1 MTEKE
6 LYSDFDIRI
15 SIFENDIYESEAF
28 YVPAL
33 KTMFLSDKIAEE
45 DRMKVVLHEL
55 GHKNHLPHLYPIFR
69 EKYEIQ
75 VNRNMI
81 HYLIKEELYLYS
93 DEEFNYISF
102 MEKYKLKTIADETMV
117 KEEYQKLL
125 AEH

>member
-1 MTEKE
+1 
-6 LYSDFDIRI
+6 
-15 SIFENDIYESEAF
+15 
-28 YVPAL
+28 
-33 KTMFLSDKIAEE
+33 
-45 DRMKVVLHEL
+45 
-55 GHKNHLPHLYPIFR
+55 
-69 EKYEIQ
+69 
-75 VNRNMI
+75 MI